1 VGGGDVATGHPLEL
15 AQFLELTRRDEV
27 VAFLTGKE
35 LENALSMRVQIQLVV
50 VAILRGEYQL

>member
-1 VGGGDVATGHPLEL
+1 MATGHPLEL